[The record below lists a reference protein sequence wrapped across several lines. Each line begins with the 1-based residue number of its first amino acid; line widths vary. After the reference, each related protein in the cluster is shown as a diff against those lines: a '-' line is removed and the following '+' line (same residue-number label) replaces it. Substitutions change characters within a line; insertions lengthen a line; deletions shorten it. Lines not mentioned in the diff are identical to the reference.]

1 MKNVA
6 KKAVGKYN
14 FFCMKVR
21 DLAFIAVATALMCV
35 LSPISVPIGIVPI
48 TLGTLAL
55 YLIGTILGPV
65 KATISIILYII
76 LGLVGLPVFSN
87 FKSGAAV
94 LTGPTGGFI
103 IGYIPAVFVQAL
115 FTNKFSTKK
124 TAYVFGIIMG
134 TIIIYGFGLAWFM
147 VMMKDKYTFQQA
159 MSACVYP
166 FLIGDTVKTILA
178 VSIGYKLRPLIE
190 RITDTTHYRKVRR

>member
-1 MKNVA
+1 MKKLA
-6 KKAVGKYN
+6 KCHFGKYN
-14 FFCMKVR
+14 FPCMKIR
-21 DLAFIAVATALMCV
+21 DLAFVAVATALMCV

-55 YLIGTILGPV
+55 YLIGTVLGPV
-65 KATISIILYII
+65 KATIAIILYII
-76 LGLVGLPVFSN
+76 LGLAGLPVFSN

-115 FTNKFSTKK
+115 FTNHFSTKK

-134 TIIIYGFGLAWFM
+134 TIIIYGFGLAWFL
-147 VMMKDKYTFQQA
+147 VMMKGKYTFQQA
-159 MSACVYP
+159 MTACVYP

-190 RITDTTHYRKVRR
+190 RITDTSHYRKANR